1 MIARGNAAVHRHCR
15 IPNDF
20 HARPPY
26 NASEQP
32 VRSGVFPGQWRR
44 RHGARR
50 DLQCHAPQRGPDGS
64 NQPRTAEVT
73 TALSRLTDRQREIL
87 ALVAEG
93 KTNAQIAYTLTIIT
107 GTAKKHL
114 EHISKRL
121 QVGSRTAAAAIHLR
135 ACRDSDGR
143 SESR

>member
-1 MIARGNAAVHRHCR
+1 MAETPRRSSRPDNATRLSEALTGATNRARQK
-15 IPNDF
+15 
-20 HARPPY
+20 
-26 NASEQP
+26 S
-32 VRSGVFPGQWRR
+32 
-44 RHGARR
+44 
-50 DLQCHAPQRGPDGS
+50 L
-64 NQPRTAEVT
+64 

-93 KTNAQIAYTLTIIT
+93 KTNAQIAYTLTIST